1 MAKKKISEL
10 VKELTGDFLLENG
23 LELYH
28 CEFVKEGRD
37 WFLRVY
43 IDKHDPDSYVS
54 TDDCEMVSRFLS
66 DRLDE
71 EDPIAQNYYLEVSSP
86 GMDRILYEPEHF
98 EKFKGKQVEVK
109 LYKAINGRKVFTGT
123 LQPLPKQPRCLLL
136 CTTYRAAPAAT
147 LHRQPWHALRRILK
161 TLSPLKKQQAM

>member
-71 EDPIAQNYYLEVSSP
+71 EDPIAQNYYLEVS
-86 GMDRILYEPEHF
+86 
-98 EKFKGKQVEVK
+98 
-109 LYKAINGRKVFTGT
+109 
-123 LQPLPKQPRCLLL
+123 
-136 CTTYRAAPAAT
+136 
-147 LHRQPWHALRRILK
+147 
-161 TLSPLKKQQAM
+161 

>member
-123 LQPLPKQPRCLLL
+123 LMAVSYTHLDVYKR
-136 CTTYRAAPAAT
+136 
-147 LHRQPWHALRRILK
+147 
-161 TLSPLKKQQAM
+161 QAMY

>member
-10 VKELTGDFLLENG
+10 VKELAGDFLSENG

-43 IDKHDPDSYVS
+43 IDKPDPDSYVS
-54 TDDCEMVSRFLS
+54 TDDCEAVSRFLS
-66 DRLDE
+66 DKLDE
-71 EDPIAQNYYLEVSSP
+71 ADPIVQNYYLEVSSP

-98 EKFKGKQVEVK
+98 EKFKGRPVEVR
-109 LYKAINGRKVFTGT
+109 LYKAIDGKKNFSGILKGLEDGFVIV
-123 LQPLPKQPRCLLL
+123 QIEDEKQEEMRFP
-136 CTTYRAAPAAT
+136 ADQAAT
-147 LHRQPWHALRRILK
+147 VRLAVVF
-161 TLSPLKKQQAM
+161 

>member
-54 TDDCEMVSRFLS
+54 TDYCEMVSRFLS

-86 GMDRILYEPEHF
+86 GMDRILYEPETAFQHEPF
-98 EKFKGKQVEVK
+98 LYEQYGTNGDYDHPDDLDHLVERFYH
-109 LYKAINGRKVFTGT
+109 L
-123 LQPLPKQPRCLLL
+123 
-136 CTTYRAAPAAT
+136 
-147 LHRQPWHALRRILK
+147 
-161 TLSPLKKQQAM
+161 

>member
-43 IDKHDPDSYVS
+43 I
-54 TDDCEMVSRFLS
+54 
-66 DRLDE
+66 
-71 EDPIAQNYYLEVSSP
+71 
-86 GMDRILYEPEHF
+86 
-98 EKFKGKQVEVK
+98 
-109 LYKAINGRKVFTGT
+109 
-123 LQPLPKQPRCLLL
+123 RCV
-136 CTTYRAAPAAT
+136 
-147 LHRQPWHALRRILK
+147 
-161 TLSPLKKQQAM
+161 

>member
-28 CEFVKEGRD
+28 CQFVKEGRD

-54 TDDCEMVSRFLS
+54 TDD
-66 DRLDE
+66 
-71 EDPIAQNYYLEVSSP
+71 
-86 GMDRILYEPEHF
+86 
-98 EKFKGKQVEVK
+98 
-109 LYKAINGRKVFTGT
+109 
-123 LQPLPKQPRCLLL
+123 
-136 CTTYRAAPAAT
+136 
-147 LHRQPWHALRRILK
+147 
-161 TLSPLKKQQAM
+161 

>member
-123 LQPLPKQPRCLLL
+123 LMGLGDGFVIVKIDDGEQEEMRF
-136 CTTYRAAPAAT
+136 AADQAAAVR
-147 LHRQPWHALRRILK
+147 LAVVF
-161 TLSPLKKQQAM
+161 